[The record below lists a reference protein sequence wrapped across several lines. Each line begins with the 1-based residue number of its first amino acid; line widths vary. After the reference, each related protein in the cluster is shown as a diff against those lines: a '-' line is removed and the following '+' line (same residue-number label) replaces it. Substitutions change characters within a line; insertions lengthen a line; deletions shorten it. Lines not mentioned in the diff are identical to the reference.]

1 MLTARGRD
9 AQREVHQVPQPEGN
23 DPARAFAPLMSVLG
37 DWASVEDVAQLGR
50 DLETARDIQE
60 RLLPRGLPNLA
71 GVEIGVALAA
81 SKVIGG
87 DFYDFV
93 PMPGGVGIVV
103 GDVSGKGIPAALLM
117 VMTRTLFRAAAR
129 EEDEPGAV
137 LAKVNR
143 ALCRDLPPSMFVTMV
158 FAVLTLGAG
167 RRLAL
172 SNAGHVPPLLLRR
185 GRSPITLDVGGTV
198 VGMFEDSRFET
209 QEIALVPG
217 DVVVICTDGV
227 VETPAGDGVARG
239 IQSLAERVQAIVDQP
254 AKTIAHTLLNE
265 TRARQGGS
273 LRDDATLLVLK
284 A

>member
-1 MLTARGRD
+1 MS
-9 AQREVHQVPQPEGN
+9 EPEGN
-23 DPARAFAPLMSVLG
+23 GKARAFGPLMGG
-37 DWASVEDVAQLGR
+37 DWGSPEHVAELGR
-50 DLETARDIQE
+50 DLETARDIQL
-60 RLLPRGLPNLA
+60 RLLPPALPNLA

-129 EEDEPGAV
+129 EDDEPGAI
-137 LAKVNR
+137 LARVNR
-143 ALCRDLPPSMFVTMV
+143 ALCRDLPPSMFVTMA
-158 FAVLTLGAG
+158 FGVLTLGAG
-167 RRLAL
+167 RRLVV

-185 GRSPITLDVGGTV
+185 GQKPVPLDAGGTV
-198 VGMFEDSRFET
+198 VGVFEDSTFEA
-209 QEIALVPG
+209 QEILLASG
-217 DVVVICTDGV
+217 DVVVMCTDGV
-227 VETPAGDGVARG
+227 IESPGDAGIEQG
-239 IQSLAERVQAIVDQP
+239 IEELIERVQAIIDQP
-254 AKTIAHTLLNE
+254 ARVIAQTLLEE
-265 TRARQGGS
+265 TRDRQGGS